1 MTKKIKE
8 ASPQLLL
15 IDWED
20 ASTITH
26 GDWLS
31 REEVME
37 DAHADKFL
45 NRTVGWLLHEDK
57 QAIILAAQVAD
68 GEKPQFDLV
77 MRIPKSLIRKRRVL
91 Q

>member
-1 MTKKIKE
+1 MRRTKEKP
-8 ASPQLLL
+8 SPLLL
-15 IDWED
+15 IEWTD
-20 ASTITH
+20 AGTITH

-31 REEVME
+31 REEVMD

-57 QAIILAAQVAD
+57 QAVILAAQIAD

-77 MRIPKSLIRKRRVL
+77 MRIPKSLIRKRKVL
-91 Q
+91 A